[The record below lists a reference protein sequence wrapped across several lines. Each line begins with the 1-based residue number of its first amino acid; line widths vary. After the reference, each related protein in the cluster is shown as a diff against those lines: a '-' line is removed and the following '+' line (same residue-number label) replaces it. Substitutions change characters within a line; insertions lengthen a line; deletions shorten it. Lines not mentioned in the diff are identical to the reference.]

1 MASSKFPA
9 MLNPMLAAGTFT
21 GKVAIVTGGGT
32 GLGKGMAKILSTL
45 GANVAITGRRMNVLE
60 STAEE
65 LSAHSGNVVLPV
77 QMDVRD
83 PESVKNGVDATI
95 GAFSLPTIIIN
106 NAAGNFVSPTERLSP
121 NAFRTIVD
129 IVLNG
134 TANVTLDI
142 GKRLIAQQQPGVFL
156 SISTWYAE
164 AGTGYTVP
172 SACAKAGVDNLTKS
186 LAAEWGKYGIR
197 MNTIAPGPFP
207 TEGAWSRLDP
217 SGEGLKLTID
227 RTPAKRLGE
236 VEELA
241 NLASY
246 MVSDYASYLSGEIIT
261 LDGGE
266 RRGVCGMFNTLEKV
280 PQEQWDFLEMQ
291 IRKSNKKSK
300 EKTKE

>member
-1 MASSKFPA
+1 MAGKFPA
-9 MLNPMLAAGTFT
+9 VVAPMLAPGTFS
-21 GKVAIVTGGGT
+21 GKTAIITGGGT

-45 GANVAITGRRMNVLE
+45 GANVAITGRRLKVLE
-60 STAEE
+60 ATADEISTET
-65 LSAHSGNVVLPV
+65 GNKVLPV
-77 QMDVRD
+77 AMDVRD
-83 PESVKNGVDATI
+83 PESVKTGVDKTTEEL
-95 GAFSLPTIIIN
+95 SLPGIIIN

-142 GKRLIAQQQPGVFL
+142 GKRLIAQQQTAAFL

-164 AGTGYTVP
+164 MGTGYTVP
-172 SACAKAGVDNLTKS
+172 SACAKAGVDAMTKS

-197 MNTIAPGPFP
+197 VNTLAPGPFP

-241 NLASY
+241 NLASF
-246 MVSDYASYLSGEIIT
+246 MVSD
-261 LDGGE
+261 
-266 RRGVCGMFNTLEKV
+266 
-280 PQEQWDFLEMQ
+280 
-291 IRKSNKKSK
+291 
-300 EKTKE
+300 

>member
-1 MASSKFPA
+1 MAGKFPA
-9 MLNPMLAAGTFT
+9 LITPMLASGTFT
-21 GKVAIVTGGGT
+21 GKTAFITGGGT

-45 GANVAITGRRMNVLE
+45 GADVAITGRRLNVLQE
-60 STAEE
+60 TAEE
-65 LSAHSGNVVLPV
+65 ISTETGNKVLAV
-77 QMDVRD
+77 AMDVRD
-83 PESVKNGVDATI
+83 PESVRTGVDTTI
-95 GAFSLPTIIIN
+95 EELALPNVIIN
-106 NAAGNFVSPTERLSP
+106 NAAGNFVSPTERLSA

-142 GKRLIAQQQPGVFL
+142 GKRLIKQQQPAVFL
-156 SISTWYAE
+156 SVSTWYAE
-164 AGTGYTVP
+164 TGTGYTVP
-172 SACAKAGVDNLTKS
+172 SACAKAGVDAMTKS

-197 MNTIAPGPFP
+197 VNTIAPGPFP

-241 NLASY
+241 NLVSY
-246 MVSDYASYLSGEIIT
+246 MVSDYANYMSGEIVT

-266 RRGVCGMFNTLEKV
+266 RRGVCGMFNTLDRV
-280 PQEQWDFLEMQ
+280 SQEQWDFMEMA
-291 IRKSNKKSK
+291 IRSSNKKSK
-300 EKTKE
+300 E